1 MRCEPRVLGHV
12 MAHELGHLLLG
23 SNAHAEI
30 GIMRPRWFGQQL
42 RAVERGALFFS
53 PEQALLMR
61 NGLGAV

>member
-1 MRCEPRVLGHV
+1 MRSEPRVLRHV